1 MKYIHFVLVSF
12 CIVLSAFVIPA
23 YGAEVN
29 AMIHYSEKFADP
41 QSELSL
47 EQGYSIKVIDV
58 NPTNGNSML
67 ELYLNGEKVDSDVQ
81 FAKENDPFEYI
92 KTVTDD
98 DDKETDYLTI
108 RITPIEITEEPILVK
123 YKTEQFL
130 DPKLDAAEY
139 LILDDKMSIKV
150 ETPLELEEDY
160 TLIASDLTDTSVTLT
175 LSKNGYPVK
184 EENEIEKG
192 DMFTYSKTVGGKSI
206 TIFIAKFDDLFVSK
220 DSEMVLLEQVSQ
232 RADIIIKNGATIT
245 VESADKTKLR
255 DGDIAIISYTF
266 KNADV
271 SEVEILLDGEQID
284 SRSGIGTGTY
294 STVTGNL
301 DAGIHEIVINA
312 VAEDGTM
319 SIHTKVFTVESG
331 IAADAAE
338 LAAEAASQAA
348 SNLVDKIGED
358 NETVGKILETPGF
371 GSLISIIMIGLVFM
385 SMRRGKT

>member
-1 MKYIHFVLVSF
+1 MKYIHFVLVGF

-29 AMIHYSEKFADP
+29 AMIHYSEKFANP

-67 ELYLNGEKVDSDVQ
+67 ELYLNGEKVNSDMQ

-108 RITPIEITEEPILVK
+108 RITPIEITEEPISVK

-130 DPKLDAAEY
+130 DSQLNAAEY
-139 LILDDKMSIKV
+139 LILDDRMSVKV
-150 ETPLELEEDY
+150 GTPLELEEDY
-160 TLIASDLTDTSVTLT
+160 TIEASDLTDTSVTIGLN
-175 LSKNGYPVK
+175 KNGYLIK
-184 EENEIEKG
+184 EQELEKG
-192 DMFTYSKTVGGKSI
+192 DMFTYTKTVDGKVI
-206 TIFIAKFDDLFVSK
+206 TIFIAKLDQFFVGT
-220 DSEMVLLEQVSQ
+220 DSEVVFLEQVSQ
-232 RADIIIKNGATIT
+232 RADIIVENGAAIT
-245 VESADKTKLR
+245 VEGADSAKIR
-255 DGDIAIISYTF
+255 DGDIAIIRYTLE
-266 KNADV
+266 NEDI
-271 SEVEILLDGEQID
+271 SEVKILLDGEQID
-284 SRSGIGTGTY
+284 SRNGIGTGTY
-294 STVTGNL
+294 STITGNL
-301 DAGIHEIVINA
+301 DTGIHEIVINA
-312 VAEDGTM
+312 VAEDGTR
-319 SIHTKVFTVESG
+319 STHTKMFTVESS
-331 IAADAAE
+331 IASDAAG

-371 GSLISIIMIGLVFM
+371 SSLISIVMIGLVFIAI
-385 SMRRGKT
+385 RRGKT